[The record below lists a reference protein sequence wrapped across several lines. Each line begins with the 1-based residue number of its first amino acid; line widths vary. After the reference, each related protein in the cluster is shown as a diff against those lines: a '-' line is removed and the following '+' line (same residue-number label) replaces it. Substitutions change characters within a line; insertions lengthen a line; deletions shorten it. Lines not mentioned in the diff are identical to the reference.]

1 VRQKY
6 WFRLPCRS
14 TPDALAKEGEF
25 AGGRRSVHLQAKEKD
40 VNRLLVTLIGSLV
53 LSMLGTGAVAAAP
66 SPDDGPAGGASGPVT
81 ILPTPLFALGE
92 VDLSTLG
99 VSPLEL
105 AAVGP
110 AVVTASAGDGP
121 NMFIVDDDRLQCPN
135 AAFVTIQSAVAA
147 AGPGDQ
153 IKVCAGL
160 YPEQVRIATPG
171 LMLFSEVPLAA
182 VIQAPITMT
191 PPKSIVTVDGATDVT
206 IRQFTIQGP
215 YADVPGCSDALPDR
229 HTGVRIIDASA
240 TLLGNH
246 ITAIKDVN
254 PALGGCQDGI
264 AVQVGRRAEAQTGS
278 AEIRNNLVDDYQKGG
293 VVVDGPDAYAWVTQN
308 VIDGGGETAVIAR
321 NGVQVGREAS
331 ADVDHNVVRNNLF
344 VRAGSNDSASG
355 ILLFETDAHVSTDHN
370 DLERNG
376 IGIAVFEGAI
386 GLLIDHNDVHQSLNG
401 GIAAFTGSAGNT
413 ISYNKA
419 TGNLPVDCYDETFG
433 PGTAG
438 TANFW
443 IKDMGDTQNR
453 PGLCKGATTT
463 P

>member
-1 VRQKY
+1 V
-6 WFRLPCRS
+6 S
-14 TPDALAKEGEF
+14 IDARRTGKGGEF

-40 VNRLLVTLIGSLV
+40 VKRLLVTLIGSLV

-121 NMFIVDDDRLQCPN
+121 NMFIVDDDGLQCPN

-160 YPEQVRIATPG
+160 YPEQVRITKPG
-171 LMLFSEVPLAA
+171 LTLFSEVPLAA
-182 VIQAPITMT
+182 VIQAPLVMT
-191 PPKSIVTVDGATDVT
+191 PPKSIVTVGADDVT
-206 IRQFTIQGP
+206 VRQFTIKGP
-215 YADVPGCSDALPDR
+215 YADVPQCSAALQDR
-229 HTGVRIIDASA
+229 HTGVRIVSGSA

-246 ITAIKDVN
+246 ITMIEDIN

-264 AVQVGRRAEAQTGS
+264 AVQVGRRAEMQAGS
-278 AEIRNNLVDDYQKGG
+278 AEIRNNLIDDYQKGG
-293 VVVDGPDAYAWVTQN
+293 VVVDGPDSYAWVTQN
-308 VIDGGGETAVIAR
+308 VIDGGGQTAVIAR
-321 NGVQVGREAS
+321 NGVQVGRDAS
-331 ADVDHNVVRNNLF
+331 ADVDHNIVRRNLF
-344 VRAGSNDSASG
+344 VRAASTDSASG
-355 ILLFETDAHVSTDHN
+355 ILLFETAAHVSTDHN
-370 DLERNG
+370 DAEQNG

-386 GLLIDHNDVHQSLNG
+386 GLLIDHNDVHQSVNG

-419 TGNLPVDCYDETFG
+419 TENLPVDCYDETFG

-443 IKDMGDTQNR
+443 IKDMGDTQSR
-453 PGLCKGATTT
+453 PGLCKGATT